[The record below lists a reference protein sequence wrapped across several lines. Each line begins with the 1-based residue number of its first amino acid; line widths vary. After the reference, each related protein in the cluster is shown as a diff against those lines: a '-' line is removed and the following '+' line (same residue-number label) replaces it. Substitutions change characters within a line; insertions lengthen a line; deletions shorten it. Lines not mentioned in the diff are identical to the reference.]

1 MPNPLRFA
9 GLALLAALLAGCAF
23 CQVDLAGLTTGS
35 TESSYA
41 AEQDRSASRL
51 PGRVYILR
59 GLGHIWS
66 GGMTEM
72 SDELNRRGVLATA
85 HKHNEWYGLADEAIQ
100 LYKSDPDRWPIIL
113 IGHSN
118 GGDNIILM
126 AERLKA
132 AGVPVAL
139 AVGFDPTRFVH
150 RVPSNV
156 RRFVNLYK
164 AGHILGGGVIYP
176 AANFR
181 GQLTNVDLSNHL
193 ELGHMNID
201 RSRRLH
207 AEVIAKILQ
216 VVAFPISLPQ
226 SMVSINYTVPTKAPI
241 ELWDGGLPVKL
252 EPGQTLESLATQY
265 GVPAWA
271 IKQASGMAE
280 TGASSLEVGQ
290 RLVIPLHLNALT
302 TTATMKPARG
312 PSPPSISEPYQATA
326 SEAPRTSNAKPSA
339 IGTWR

>member
-1 MPNPLRFA
+1 MPNPLRFSA
-9 GLALLAALLAGCAF
+9 LALLAASLAGCAF
-23 CQVDLAGLTTGS
+23 GYVDLSGLTTGS
-35 TESSYA
+35 TENSYA

-72 SDELNRRGVLATA
+72 ADQISRRGVLATS
-85 HKHNEWYGLADEAIQ
+85 HKHNEWYGLADEAIK
-100 LYKSDPDRWPIIL
+100 LYNSDPDRWPIIL

-126 AERLKA
+126 AERMNA

-156 RRFVNLYK
+156 RRFINLYQ
-164 AGHILGGGVIYP
+164 AANILGGGEIHP

-181 GQLTNVDLSNHL
+181 GQLINVDLRGHP
-193 ELGHMNID
+193 EIGHMNMD
-201 RSRRLH
+201 KSRRLQ
-207 AEVIAKILQ
+207 AEVIAKVLQ
-216 VVAFPISLPQ
+216 VAAFPMPAPQ
-226 SMVSINYTVPTKAPI
+226 AMVSIKYVVPATAPI
-241 ELWDGGLPVKL
+241 ELWDGGVPVKL
-252 EPGQTLESLATQY
+252 EPGQTVEALATYY

-271 IKQASGMAE
+271 IKQASGIAE
-280 TGASSLEVGQ
+280 IDAPALQVGQ
-290 RLVIPLHLNALT
+290 RLVIPHHLNTLAP
-302 TTATMKPARG
+302 TAAVEPAYG
-312 PSPPSISEPYQATA
+312 PAPSSISEPDHAPV
-326 SEAPRTSNAKPSA
+326 SSAPRTSTAKPGA